1 MSNQPELAAH
11 LEPPQTLLVGT
22 SRSIG
27 QLCRLLHEADQPMH
41 LAGCVLIQPQ
51 HHTEDL
57 GLPVLGAADELS
69 TVLQKQTFDQALV
82 SIPAAMSQA
91 AQRVRQTLTK
101 HGVTVRLMPTL
112 DDQLSGRFDQPHG
125 AIDPSDLLGRP
136 HRPLDEAAIAKLL
149 VGRRVLIT
157 GAGGSIGGELARI
170 VARFEPA
177 ALLLME
183 RSENNLFD
191 IHRQLRAQHADAEIH
206 AILHDV
212 THAERTA
219 ALCEQF
225 RPQIIFHAAAHKH
238 VPMMEDHPRAAVEN
252 NLFGTKSIA
261 DAADACG
268 AERFVMIST
277 DKAVNPTSVMGA
289 TKRLAELYIQSL
301 NATSGTDYS
310 MVRFGNVLGSAC
322 SVVPIW
328 TQQLAEGGPITVT
341 DPRMTR
347 YFMTIPEA
355 AALVIQAATLE
366 GTAGQVLLL
375 DMGEPIRVLDMA
387 KRFARCHG
395 LEPDRDVAIVFTG
408 ARPGEKMFEELAYD
422 GEQMVPTACESV
434 RIWQTTPPTTEHMGE
449 IIDTFQPLRQNDDAL
464 AIHAA
469 LSRALPEMLSE
480 GRPAAPLADPDQPLS
495 HSA

>member
-1 MSNQPELAAH
+1 MSTFPDIIDRSRHTHGGPA
-11 LEPPQTLLVGT
+11 TLIVGT
-22 SRSIG
+22 ARSVR
-27 QLCRLLHEADQPMH
+27 QLCHSLHRADQPLH
-41 LAGCVLIQPQ
+41 LVGCVLICPQ
-51 HHTEDL
+51 HDDEAL
-57 GLPVLGAADELS
+57 GLPVLGAADALS
-69 TVLQKQTFDQALV
+69 TILQMHRFELALV
-82 SIPAAMSQA
+82 SVPTAMSQA
-91 AQRVRQTLTK
+91 QQRVRQTLTK
-101 HGVTVRLMPTL
+101 HGIATRTMPTL
-112 DDQLSGRFDQPHG
+112 DDQLTGRFDQPNG
-125 AIDPSDLLGRP
+125 AIDLNDLLGRP
-136 HRPLDEAAIAKLL
+136 HRPLDEAAISKLL

-191 IHRQLRAQHADAEIH
+191 IHRQLRAQHADTAIH

-219 ALCEQF
+219 ALCRQLQ
-225 RPQIIFHAAAHKH
+225 PQIVFHAAAHKH

-261 DAADACG
+261 DAAHACA

-328 TQQLAEGGPITVT
+328 GQQLAEGGPITVT

-366 GTAGQVLLL
+366 HTAGQVLLL

-395 LEPDRDVAIVFTG
+395 LEPERDVAIVFTG
-408 ARPGEKMFEELAYD
+408 TRPGEKLFEELAYD
-422 GEQMVPTACESV
+422 GEQMVPTACDSV
-434 RIWQTTPPTTEHMGE
+434 RIWQTTPPTTERMGR
-449 IIDTFQPLRQNDDAL
+449 IIDTFGALRHSDDAP

-469 LSRALPEMLSE
+469 LRQALPEM
-480 GRPAAPLADPDQPLS
+480 RPMDDAAPPLS
-495 HSA
+495 RSA